1 MSRSERKYFDTTAK
15 MNKSES
21 KYFNTALKMDKAL
34 LELLEKKEL
43 AYVTVKEI
51 CEKAGV
57 NRSTFYLHY
66 ETIGD
71 LLSESVEY
79 INKQF
84 LESMKMD
91 AEAFVNKTKECSLEE
106 MYLVTPQYLEPY
118 LKYIR
123 KSRSLFKTV
132 LENSNTLRLNDSY
145 SGMFKYIFTPILESF
160 RVPENSRKYMIKFY
174 IRGLMGIVDEWL
186 KEDCEESIE
195 NIMEIMQQCVK
206 RP

>member
-1 MSRSERKYFDTTAK
+1 MSRNERKYFNTTAK

-21 KYFNTALKMDKAL
+21 KYFNTAVKMDKAL
-34 LELLEKKEL
+34 LEILEKKEF
-43 AYVTVKEI
+43 AFITVKEI

-71 LLSESVEY
+71 LLSESVEH
-79 INKQF
+79 INNQF
-84 LESMKMD
+84 LEYMKID
-91 AEAFVNKTKECSLEE
+91 VGTFANKIKECPLEE
-106 MYLVTPQYLEPY
+106 MYLVTPRYLEPY

-123 KSRSLFKTV
+123 NNRNLFKTV
-132 LENSNTLRLNDSY
+132 LENSGTLCLKDSY
-145 SGMFKYIFTPILESF
+145 AGMFEHIFTPILESF
-160 RVPENSRKYMIKFY
+160 RVPENNRKYMIKFY

-195 NIMEIMQQCVK
+195 NIMKIMQQCVN